1 MKVNGKELYSQ
12 KELADLTG
20 KTPVAVKQFIYR
32 NEIKPVISLN
42 LYDESAL
49 EIIRNS
55 PGSGRPMYIKLFM
68 GNPTKEKVNLFLNS
82 AKTVLKRYIN
92 VKNKFEICFSLSSS
106 VKSPNKSK
114 SPENKKYNEIAKL
127 VMELFIKQNEDNLTN
142 EDVFQSLR
150 KAATIG
156 EDEELLNLIDKIES
170 SPDVLKK
177 PRN

>member
-1 MKVNGKELYSQ
+1 MKVDGKELYSQ
-12 KELADLTG
+12 NDLAKLTG
-20 KTPVAVKQFIYR
+20 KSPDAVKQFLYR

-49 EIIRNS
+49 EKIKNS

-82 AKTVLKRYIN
+82 AKKVLKRYIN

-114 SPENKKYNEIAKL
+114 SPENKKYNEISNL
-127 VMELFIKQNEDNLTN
+127 VWELFIKQSKDNLTN
-142 EDVFQSLR
+142 EEVFQRLR
-150 KAATIG
+150 EAAAIG
-156 EDEELLNLIDKIES
+156 EDEELLNLIEKIES
-170 SPDVLKK
+170 SPETPKN